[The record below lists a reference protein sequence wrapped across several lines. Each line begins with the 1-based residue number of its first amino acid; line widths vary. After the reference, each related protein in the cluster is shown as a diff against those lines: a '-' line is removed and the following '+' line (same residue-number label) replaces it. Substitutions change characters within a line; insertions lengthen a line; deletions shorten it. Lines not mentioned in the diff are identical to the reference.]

1 MTTRRIIPAAQLRA
15 GPATVIVALGDRTIR
30 SRAAIVV
37 VEAHVVRVAFDSGDI
52 LALSPRSALGVID
65 PPTPRAPR
73 TRRTTPTRGPAGG

>member
-15 GPATVIVALGDRTIR
+15 GPATIIVALGDRTIR

-52 LALSPRSALGVID
+52 LTLSPRSALGVID
-65 PPTPRAPR
+65 PPTRTPR
-73 TRRTTPTRGPAGG
+73 TRRTACTRGPAGG